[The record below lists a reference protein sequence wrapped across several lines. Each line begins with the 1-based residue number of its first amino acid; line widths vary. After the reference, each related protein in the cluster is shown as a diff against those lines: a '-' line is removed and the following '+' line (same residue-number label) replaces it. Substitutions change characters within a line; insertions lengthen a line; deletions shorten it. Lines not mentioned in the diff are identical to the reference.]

1 MFSTVRAAPSYLTQE
16 QVEPRSTP
24 LLIPIGAR
32 EGLVRY
38 KVESIDDLNP
48 ADLASMMSNAWKSD
62 YVDSLRPDF
71 TEDYLRHTLSE
82 SNWIAVLVT
91 DDSGQPVGFEQAL
104 ARTLYVRNSP
114 LKSYYATLF
123 SVSPSY
129 RRQGIGRWIL
139 DGINQFA
146 FDDRDADVIF
156 SMFHRGAAGSPTVQ
170 ATYDSIPGW
179 GVNRFHN
186 TPIWGRR
193 IDKSPLPIRPAPN
206 AVARIV
212 WPLDQVEWRTETI
225 KGEITLP
232 PCDVFRQTIRER
244 YDVCFDLEANFR
256 SHYLGS
262 TGSNAGLLWY
272 ELGDGATCCVGYTLM
287 PLAVNDRQLRPA
299 GMVQTVHAEKC
310 QVIHYE
316 QILTHIGHYFRN
328 LGCFAMSV
336 YDLGVITHQALSAIG
351 LETDEDRYD
360 YTIRGPREI
369 IDQFSHLEPPY
380 FIDFT

>member
-1 MFSTVRAAPSYLTQE
+1 M
-16 QVEPRSTP
+16 
-24 LLIPIGAR
+24 LIPLGAR

-48 ADLASMMSNAWKSD
+48 ADLASMMSNAWKHD

-71 TEDYLRHTLSE
+71 TEPYLRHALTE
-82 SNWIAVLVT
+82 SGWVAVLVT
-91 DDSGQPVGFEQAL
+91 NEAGQPVGFEQAL
-104 ARTLYVRNSP
+104 ERTLYVRHTP
-114 LKSYYATLF
+114 LKAYYATLF
-123 SVSPSY
+123 SVSPAY

-139 DGINQFA
+139 DGINQLA
-146 FDDRDADVIF
+146 FEEHHADVIF

-170 ATYDSIPGW
+170 ATYDNIPGW

-193 IDKSPLPIRPAPN
+193 IDKAPLPARPEPN

-212 WPLDQVEWRTETI
+212 WPCDQDEWRAEPI
-225 KGEITLP
+225 MGQITLP
-232 PCDVFRQTIRER
+232 RSEAFRQTIRER

-256 SHYLGS
+256 SHYLGP
-262 TGSNAGLLWY
+262 TGTEAGLLWY
-272 ELGDGATCCVGYTLM
+272 EFSNGATCCVGYTLM

-299 GMVQTVHAEKC
+299 GMVQTVHAENC
-310 QVIHYE
+310 QVIHLE
-316 QILTHIGHYFRN
+316 QMLVHLGNYFRN

-336 YDLGVITHQALSAIG
+336 YDLGVIAHRALSAIG

-360 YTIRGPREI
+360 YTVRGPRNI
-369 IDQFSHLEPPY
+369 IDQFSNLAPPY
-380 FIDFT
+380 FVDFT